1 MNWEGLILDEETG
14 RFTLRFAGGECRD
27 LYAQVKLQDGTCLK
41 TTDMKLHKKRETE
54 VTTEIGSCRRAEFV
68 HEDGCLLYT
77 SPSPRDGATSRMPSS
92 A

>member
-54 VTTEIGSCRRAEFV
+54 VTTEIGSCPGHNPVQISCSTGAAP
-68 HEDGCLLYT
+68 HALLLF
-77 SPSPRDGATSRMPSS
+77 AV
-92 A
+92 

>member
-41 TTDMKLHKKRETE
+41 NNGYE
-54 VTTEIGSCRRAEFV
+54 A
-68 HEDGCLLYT
+68 
-77 SPSPRDGATSRMPSS
+77 A
-92 A
+92 

>member
-41 TTDMKLHKKRETE
+41 TTDMKLHKKK
-54 VTTEIGSCRRAEFV
+54 G
-68 HEDGCLLYT
+68 DGGYHRNRKLPQGGVC
-77 SPSPRDGATSRMPSS
+77 A
-92 A
+92 

>member
-41 TTDMKLHKKRETE
+41 TTDMKLHKKREME

-68 HEDGCLLYT
+68 HEDGDRIQLIQQFDLYE
-77 SPSPRDGATSRMPSS
+77 
-92 A
+92 